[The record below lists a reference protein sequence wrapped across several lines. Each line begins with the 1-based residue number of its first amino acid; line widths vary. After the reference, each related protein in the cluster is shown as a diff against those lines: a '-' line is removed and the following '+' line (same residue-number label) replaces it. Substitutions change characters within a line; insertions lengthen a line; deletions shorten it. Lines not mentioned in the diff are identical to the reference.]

1 MGLSDVSFEFLIH
14 SLLRNKILC
23 VSITKILL
31 KSPLISEESE
41 RLSWAFHEIHDSAGV
56 SMGKYKQRERL
67 LPETLR
73 TAETQVAC
81 WQKRMGRTVSQKR
94 IPRQFY
100 VWKRRMQAREPRAG
114 RLSHCGFILG
124 QCHWDQCML
133 TLSLLRCGLLCL
145 EGPPVSE
152 VHHPVWEK
160 MQKQIGECYQKPS
173 DRLFSNIAQR
183 RWHLSWVLQCPRNC
197 LGESKQKEQRECWV
211 EAGENTTYCFF
222 NNLS

>member
-81 WQKRMGRTVSQKR
+81 W
-94 IPRQFY
+94 
-100 VWKRRMQAREPRAG
+100 
-114 RLSHCGFILG
+114 
-124 QCHWDQCML
+124 
-133 TLSLLRCGLLCL
+133 
-145 EGPPVSE
+145 
-152 VHHPVWEK
+152 
-160 MQKQIGECYQKPS
+160 
-173 DRLFSNIAQR
+173 
-183 RWHLSWVLQCPRNC
+183 
-197 LGESKQKEQRECWV
+197 
-211 EAGENTTYCFF
+211 
-222 NNLS
+222 